1 MSLLLPL
8 DDNGH
13 PIAIL
18 GFDYRGTQTLAV
30 SATSTRNATP
40 IPADIEVV
48 TLIATG
54 PCRFEIGDASV
65 TADADKSP
73 FLQAGVYLDIP
84 LRPGERYLALIAQDA
99 PCDAHIIQRI

>member
-18 GFDYRGTQTLAV
+18 GFDYRGTQSLAV

-48 TLIATG
+48 SLIATG
-54 PCRFEIGDASV
+54 PCRFEIGDATV
-65 TADADKSP
+65 TADAATSP
-73 FLQAGVYLDIP
+73 FLQPGIYLDIP
-84 LRPGERYLALIAQDA
+84 LRPGERHIALIAEQD
-99 PCDAHIIQRI
+99 PCTAHIIQRV

>member
-30 SATSTRNATP
+30 TATSTRNTTP
-40 IPADIEVV
+40 VPADIEVV
-48 TLIATG
+48 TLVATG
-54 PCRFEIGDASV
+54 PCRFETGDASV
-65 TADADKSP
+65 TADPQTSP
-73 FLQAGVYLDIP
+73 YLHPGHYLDIP
-84 LRPGERYLALIAQDA
+84 LRRGERHIAFLADQDA
-99 PCDAHIIQRI
+99 CTAYIISRI

>member
-18 GFDYRGTQTLAV
+18 GFDYRGTMTVAV
-30 SATSTRNATP
+30 GTTSTRNATP

-48 TLIATG
+48 TLLATG
-54 PCRFEIGDASV
+54 PCRFETGDVTV
-65 TADADKSP
+65 TADPDKSP
-73 FLQAGVYLDIP
+73 FLQPATYLDIP
-84 LRPGERYLALIAQDA
+84 LRPGERHIALVAQDT
-99 PCDAHIIQRI
+99 PCTAYVISRI